1 MAPPSP
7 SHLTSQAIVEGD
19 CSHPPQVIVVLL
31 APQLILPLALVQD
44 TADDGV
50 PDHRDPTGVLRLHGY
65 GVIRPCRTEDV
76 FPVDL
81 AVEVVVLGL
90 PVVGLMR
97 FPAPWSWRQLAIPTR
112 FCIVRRVVQAD
123 F

>member
-1 MAPPSP
+1 MAPPPP
-7 SHLTSQAIVEGD
+7 SRLTSRAIVEWD

-50 PDHRDPTGVLRLHGY
+50 PGHRDPTGVLRLHGY

-90 PVVGLMR
+90 PVVELMR
-97 FPAPWSWRQLAIPTR
+97 FPAPRSWRLLAIPTR